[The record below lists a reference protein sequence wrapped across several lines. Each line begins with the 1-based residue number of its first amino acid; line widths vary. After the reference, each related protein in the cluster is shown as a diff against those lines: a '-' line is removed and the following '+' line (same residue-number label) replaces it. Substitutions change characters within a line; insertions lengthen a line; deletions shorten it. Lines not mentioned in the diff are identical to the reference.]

1 MSKKKRIYILISVIL
16 VLALIAAGIAIL
28 MMLKDRPQKSTRFPV
43 RKEDADGTS
52 DLDDKVVETE
62 TDTQEA
68 QGSAT
73 VTLVTADDQGV
84 YISMTFDAVDDQIQ
98 TITQVSKLD
107 ISGYDAD
114 SIAEVKI
121 SCDKAA
127 KSFEEISGADYR
139 YEQTEDELVE
149 TITLDTS
156 SKDNMDEIRAAGLL
170 PVEGSGDFL
179 SLNETIISLKT
190 QGWIEE

>member
-1 MSKKKRIYILISVIL
+1 MISGIL

-28 MMLKDRPQKSTRFPV
+28 MMLKDRPQKNTRFPV

-62 TDTQEA
+62 TDTDTQAA

-149 TITLDTS
+149 TIMLDTS